1 MSTFLARNKAGGKF
15 SEAVRHTGGLKR
27 EKSTR
32 TSAATSVTQ
41 DRNFSWLG
49 HTHTRDGV
57 KLYHNRMCDGKIA
70 TYKI

>member
-1 MSTFLARNKAGGKF
+1 MLFFWHVTKKAGGKF

-49 HTHTRDGV
+49 HTHTRA
-57 KLYHNRMCDGKIA
+57 MA
-70 TYKI
+70 